1 LQNNSFAVGVM
12 APPSSDRKFQ
22 SPMLCILSGIAA
34 AVLSAAGIASAADAA
49 PKSKP
54 QRIVSLSLCIDEL
67 VLRLADRP
75 NVASVTWLSRA
86 PANSNVAE
94 LSAQVPVNHGLAEEI
109 IPLNPDLVLAGTY
122 TTRTA
127 VGLLKRTGIP
137 LMELDVPNSIAGVRQ
152 QYRDIAA
159 VLGER
164 DNGERIVANMDAR
177 LARLAVAVPAARLR
191 AIVLNPNGFTVGQKT
206 LANEIMTRAG
216 LDNVAGNLG
225 IDYYHQF
232 PLETVVTQGVEILIV
247 SASRDGPPALAVEVL
262 KHPVIAQMSDRVRV
276 VVMPT
281 RMWTCAGPAVV
292 DAIEL
297 LMNAA
302 KDVPAKARQP

>member
-1 LQNNSFAVGVM
+1 MHNLHAF
-12 APPSSDRKFQ
+12 
-22 SPMLCILSGIAA
+22 GIAA
-34 AVLSAAGIASAADAA
+34 IVLSAVGLAPAADAA
-49 PKSKP
+49 PRPTSKP
-54 QRIVSLSLCIDEL
+54 QRIVSLNLCIDEL

-86 PANSNVAE
+86 SSNSNVAE

-137 LMELDVPNSIAGVRQ
+137 LMELDAPNSIAGVRQ
-152 QYRDIAA
+152 QYRDMSA
-159 VLGER
+159 VLGEPAT
-164 DNGERIVANMDAR
+164 GERIVADMDAR
-177 LARLAVAVPAARLR
+177 LARLALAAPAARPR
-191 AIVLNPNGFTVGQKT
+191 AIVLNPNGVTVGQKT

-216 LDNVAGNLG
+216 LDNVAGSLG
-225 IDYYHQF
+225 IDHYHQL
-232 PLETVVTQGVEILIV
+232 PLETVVTQGIEILIV
-247 SASRDGPPALAVEVL
+247 SASRDGPPAMAIEVL
-262 KHPVIAQMSDRVRV
+262 KHPVIAQMSNRVRV

>member
-1 LQNNSFAVGVM
+1 MHHLHAF
-12 APPSSDRKFQ
+12 
-22 SPMLCILSGIAA
+22 GIAA
-34 AVLSAAGIASAADAA
+34 IVLSAAGLASAADAVSR
-49 PKSKP
+49 PGTTLPGKP
-54 QRIVSLSLCIDEL
+54 QRIVSLNLCIDEL

-75 NVASVTWLSRA
+75 NVALVTWLSRA

-94 LSAQVPVNHGLAEEI
+94 LSTQVPVNHGLAEEI

-137 LMELDVPNSIAGVRQ
+137 LMELDVPNSIGGVRQ

-159 VLGER
+159 VLGEPAT
-164 DNGERIVANMDAR
+164 GERIVADMDAR
-177 LARLAVAVPAARLR
+177 LARLALAVPAARPR
-191 AIVLNPNGFTVGQKT
+191 AIVLNPNGVTIGQKT

-216 LDNVAGNLG
+216 LDNAAGSLG
-225 IDYYHQF
+225 IDHYHQL
-232 PLETVVTQGVEILIV
+232 PLETVVTQGIEILIV
-247 SASRDGPPALAVEVL
+247 SASRDGPPAMAIEVL
-262 KHPVIAQMSDRVRV
+262 KHPVIAQISDRVRV

-281 RMWTCAGPAVV
+281 RLWTCAGPAVV